1 MVQKAL
7 PHLQDLGEAAQHL
20 CRKRRPR
27 LRCEFSL
34 RLSRTNLGKMIG
46 FQALQSRVC
55 SFSRTRAVLNVG
67 LERLLV
73 LQKRAVSTS
82 LSICP
87 KPVLAILHADF
98 STTYQNASQNR
109 RFPHQALDL
118 LLLAQPPSHHH
129 NTIRAVELR
138 AAPDLVRDLCETPIT
153 VVYISSFP

>member
-34 RLSRTNLGKMIG
+34 RLSRTHLGKMIG

-73 LQKRAVSTS
+73 LQKRAVSTFPIC
-82 LSICP
+82 LSQAC
-87 KPVLAILHADF
+87 LGNYADF